1 MPRYLKNNLKIRL
14 EILRK
19 RASIFSVNFFNKGQ
33 NEKENTESECHSF
46 FVSTI
51 ALATFIS
58 LFSLSISLLF
68 RLLHFPYLS
77 LSFSFSLYHIFYIS
91 LSFSK
96 CLSLSSF
103 LSCFVVEFIDTAS
116 VRLLLY
122 LFIVSI

>member
-19 RASIFSVNFFNKGQ
+19 RSSIFSVNFFNKGQ
-33 NEKENTESECHSF
+33 NEKENTESDCHSF

-77 LSFSFSLYHIFYIS
+77 LSITYSIYLSHFLNVSLCRPFSPVSLSSSLTLPQSDYFYIS
-91 LSFSK
+91 
-96 CLSLSSF
+96 SLFQSM
-103 LSCFVVEFIDTAS
+103 
-116 VRLLLY
+116 
-122 LFIVSI
+122 